1 MRVEIGGCRLF
12 FDVEGAK
19 LRPDGPRMREV
30 PTLLLLHGGPGADHS
45 IFKPAYSQLAEI
57 AQVVYF
63 DHRGDGRS
71 DGRDD
76 AERWR
81 LAQWGDDVKAMC
93 DALEIERPI
102 VMGVS
107 FGGYV
112 AMAYALRHPEHPAK
126 LILCSTA
133 ASPSKIAVQVEVFE
147 RLGGAAAGA
156 AARAFLEDP
165 SPEATR
171 EFMRLCGPLYRRS
184 PDDPQINARTIW
196 NPRLMWEFRRGE
208 RETMNF
214 LADLH
219 RIKCPT
225 LVMVGEDDPM
235 TPMPYAEEI
244 VAALPSEL
252 VQYER
257 FAGAG
262 HGIVADRP
270 ERFFAVLRAFIA
282 A

>member
-1 MRVEIGGCRLF
+1 MRVDIGGCRLF
-12 FDVEGAK
+12 FDVEGAR

-30 PTLLLLHGGPGADHS
+30 PTLLMLHGGPGADHS
-45 IFKPAYSQLAEI
+45 IFKPAYSQLADI
-57 AQVVYF
+57 VQVVYF

-71 DGRDD
+71 DGRHDS
-76 AERWR
+76 EHWR
-81 LAQWGDDVKAMC
+81 LAQWGDDVKALC

-112 AMAYALRHPEHPAK
+112 AMSYALRHPDHPAK
-126 LILCSTA
+126 LILCSTS
-133 ASPSKIAVQVEVFE
+133 ASPSKKEIQVKTFE
-147 RLGGAAAGA
+147 RLGGSDAGA
-156 AARAFLEDP
+156 AARSFLEDP
-165 SPEATR
+165 TPDATR
-171 EFMRLCGPLYRRS
+171 DFRRLCGPLYHRTPHDR
-184 PDDPQINARTIW
+184 DVDARTIW
-196 NPRLMWEFRRGE
+196 NPRVMAEFRRGE

-214 LADLH
+214 LPELH

-235 TPMPYAEEI
+235 TPVPCSEEI
-244 VAALPSEL
+244 VAALPPSL
-252 VQYER
+252 VRFER

-262 HGIVADRP
+262 HGIVADQP
-270 ERFFAVLRAFIA
+270 ERFFEVLRTFIA

>member
-1 MRVEIGGCRLF
+1 MRIDIGGCRLF

-30 PTLLLLHGGPGADHS
+30 PTVLLLHGGPGSDHS
-45 IFKPAYSQLAEI
+45 IFKPAYSQLANI
-57 AQVVYF
+57 VQVVYF

-71 DGRDD
+71 DGRNDP
-76 AERWR
+76 ERWR
-81 LAQWGDDVKAMC
+81 LSQWGDDVKALC

-112 AMAYALRHPEHPAK
+112 AMSYALRHPDHPAK

-133 ASPSKIAVQVEVFE
+133 ASPSKKAIQVKVFE
-147 RLGGAAAGA
+147 RLGGAEAGA
-156 AARAFLEDP
+156 AASAFIDDP
-165 SPEATR
+165 IPQATR
-171 EFMRLCGPLYRRS
+171 EFWRLCAPLYHRS
-184 PDDPQINARTIW
+184 PYDPESDARTIW
-196 NPRLMWEFRRGE
+196 NPRLMAEFRRGE

-214 LADLH
+214 LSELH
-219 RIKCPT
+219 WIKCPT

-235 TPMPYAEEI
+235 TPVPCSEEI
-244 VAALPSEL
+244 VAALPVDL
-252 VQYER
+252 VRFER
-257 FAGAG
+257 FADAG
-262 HGIVADRP
+262 HGIVSDQP
-270 ERFFAVLRAFIA
+270 GRFFEVLRSFIA

>member
-71 DGRDD
+71 DGRYD

-147 RLGGAAAGA
+147 RLGGVAAGA

-171 EFMRLCGPLYRRS
+171 EFMRLCGPLYRRA
-184 PDDPQINARTIW
+184 PEDPQVNARTIW

-235 TPMPYAEEI
+235 TPVPYAEEI
-244 VAALPSEL
+244 VAALPPEL

-262 HGIVADRP
+262 HGIVADQP

>member
-1 MRVEIGGCRLF
+1 MRVDIGGCRLF
-12 FDVEGAK
+12 FDIEGAK

-45 IFKPAYSQLAEI
+45 NFKPDYAQLADI
-57 AQVVYF
+57 VQVVYF

-76 AERWR
+76 AANWR
-81 LAQWGDDVKAMC
+81 LAQWGDDVKALC

-112 AMAYALRHPEHPAK
+112 AMAYALRHLDHPAK

-133 ASPSKIAVQVEVFE
+133 GSPSRKALQVEVFA
-147 RLGGAAAGA
+147 RLGGTEAGA
-156 AARAFLEDP
+156 AARSFLDDP
-165 SPEATR
+165 TPEATR
-171 EFMRLCGPLYRRS
+171 EFRRLCVPLYRRS
-184 PDDPQINARTIW
+184 PPDPDSDARTIW
-196 NPRLMWEFRRGE
+196 NPRLMAAFRRGE
-208 RETMNF
+208 RETMN
-214 LADLH
+214 LVSDLH
-219 RIKCPT
+219 LIKCPT

-235 TPMPYAEEI
+235 TPVACSEEI
-244 VAALPSEL
+244 VAALPSHL
-252 VQYER
+252 VRFER

-262 HGIVADRP
+262 HGIVADQP
-270 ERFFAVLRAFIA
+270 KRFFEVLRGFIA
-282 A
+282 V

>member
-71 DGRDD
+71 DGRYD

-147 RLGGAAAGA
+147 RLGGVAAGA

-171 EFMRLCGPLYRRS
+171 EFMRLCGPLYRRA
-184 PDDPQINARTIW
+184 PEDPQVNARTIW

-208 RETMNF
+208 RGTMNF
-214 LADLH
+214 LPDLH

-235 TPMPYAEEI
+235 TPVPYAEEI
-244 VAALPSEL
+244 VAALPPEL

-262 HGIVADRP
+262 HGIVADQP

>member
-30 PTLLLLHGGPGADHS
+30 PTVLLLHGGPGADHS

-81 LAQWGDDVKAMC
+81 LAQWGDDVKALC

-107 FGGYV
+107 FGGYI
-112 AMAYALRHPEHPAK
+112 AMAYALRHPDHPAK

-147 RLGGAAAGA
+147 RLGGVAAGA

-171 EFMRLCGPLYRRS
+171 EFMRLCGPLYRRA
-184 PDDPQINARTIW
+184 PEDPQVNARTIW

-214 LADLH
+214 LPELH
-219 RIKCPT
+219 RIKCPA

-235 TPMPYAEEI
+235 TPVPYAEEI
-244 VAALPSEL
+244 VAALPPEL

-262 HGIVADRP
+262 HGIVADQP

>member
-30 PTLLLLHGGPGADHS
+30 PTVLLLHGGPGADHS

-81 LAQWGDDVKAMC
+81 LAQWGDDVKALC

-107 FGGYV
+107 FGGYI
-112 AMAYALRHPEHPAK
+112 AMAYALRHPDHPAK

-171 EFMRLCGPLYRRS
+171 EFMRLCGPLYRRA
-184 PDDPQINARTIW
+184 PEDPQVNARTIW

-214 LADLH
+214 LPDLH

-235 TPMPYAEEI
+235 TPVPYAEEI
-244 VAALPSEL
+244 VAALPPEL

-262 HGIVADRP
+262 HGIVADQP

>member
-1 MRVEIGGCRLF
+1 MRVDIGGCRLF

-45 IFKPAYSQLAEI
+45 IFKPAYSQLADI

-147 RLGGAAAGA
+147 RLGGVAAGA

-171 EFMRLCGPLYRRS
+171 EFMRLCGPLYRRA
-184 PDDPQINARTIW
+184 PEDPQVNARTIW

-214 LADLH
+214 LPDLR

-235 TPMPYAEEI
+235 TPVPYAEEI
-244 VAALPSEL
+244 VAALPPEL

-262 HGIVADRP
+262 HGIVADQP

>member
-45 IFKPAYSQLAEI
+45 IFKPAYSQIAEI

-147 RLGGAAAGA
+147 RLGGVAAGA

-171 EFMRLCGPLYRRS
+171 EFMRLCGPLYRRA
-184 PDDPQINARTIW
+184 PEDPQVNARTIW

-214 LADLH
+214 LPDLH

-235 TPMPYAEEI
+235 TPVPYAEEI
-244 VAALPSEL
+244 VAALPPEL
-252 VQYER
+252 VRYER

-262 HGIVADRP
+262 HGIVADQP

>member
-45 IFKPAYSQLAEI
+45 IFKPAYSQIAEI

-147 RLGGAAAGA
+147 RLGGVAAAA

-225 LVMVGEDDPM
+225 LVIVGEDDPM
-235 TPMPYAEEI
+235 TPVPYAEEI
-244 VAALPSEL
+244 VAALPPEL

-262 HGIVADRP
+262 HGIVADQP

>member
-1 MRVEIGGCRLF
+1 MRIDIGGCRLF

-19 LRPDGPRMREV
+19 LRPDGARMREV

-45 IFKPAYSQLAEI
+45 IFKPAYSQLADI
-57 AQVVYF
+57 VQVIYF

-76 AERWR
+76 SVRWR
-81 LAQWGDDVKAMC
+81 LSQWGDDVKALC

-112 AMAYALRHPEHPAK
+112 AMSYALRHPDHPAK

-133 ASPSKIAVQVEVFE
+133 ASPSKKDIQVKVFE
-147 RLGGAAAGA
+147 RLGGAEAGA
-156 AARAFLEDP
+156 AARAFLADP
-165 SPEATR
+165 TRDATR
-171 EFMRLCGPLYRRS
+171 DFRRLCGPLYHRS
-184 PDDPQINARTIW
+184 PHDRDIDAHTIW
-196 NPRLMWEFRRGE
+196 NARLMAEFRRGE

-214 LADLH
+214 LPELH

-225 LVMVGEDDPM
+225 LVMVGDDDPM
-235 TPMPYAEEI
+235 TPVPCSEEI
-244 VAALPSEL
+244 VAALPSNL
-252 VQYER
+252 VRFER
-257 FAGAG
+257 FPGAG
-262 HGIVADRP
+262 HGIVADQP
-270 ERFFAVLRAFIA
+270 ERFFNVLRAFIDA
-282 A
+282 

>member
-1 MRVEIGGCRLF
+1 MRVDIGGSRLF
-12 FDVEGAK
+12 FDVEGSK

-45 IFKPAYSQLAEI
+45 IFKPAYSQLADI
-57 AQVVYF
+57 VQVVYF

-71 DGRDD
+71 DGRHDS
-76 AERWR
+76 ERWR
-81 LAQWGDDVKAMC
+81 LSQWGDDVKALC

-112 AMAYALRHPEHPAK
+112 AMSYALRHPDHPAK
-126 LILCSTA
+126 LILCSTS
-133 ASPSKIAVQVEVFE
+133 ASPSKKEIQIKTFE
-147 RLGGAAAGA
+147 RLGGADAGA

-165 SPEATR
+165 TPDATR
-171 EFMRLCGPLYRRS
+171 NFRRLCGPLYHRS
-184 PDDPQINARTIW
+184 PHDRNVDARTIW
-196 NPRLMWEFRRGE
+196 NPRVMAEFRRGE

-214 LADLH
+214 VPELH

-235 TPMPYAEEI
+235 TPVPCSEEI
-244 VAALPSEL
+244 VAALPPNL
-252 VQYER
+252 VRFER

-262 HGIVADRP
+262 HGIVADQP
-270 ERFFAVLRAFIA
+270 ERFFEVLRTFIA

>member
-81 LAQWGDDVKAMC
+81 LAQWGDDVKALC
-93 DALEIERPI
+93 NALEIERPI

-112 AMAYALRHPEHPAK
+112 AMAYALRHPDHPAK
-126 LILCSTA
+126 LVLCSTA
-133 ASPSKIAVQVEVFE
+133 ASPSKIAAQVAVFE
-147 RLGGAAAGA
+147 RLGGMAAGA

-165 SPEATR
+165 SPEAMR

-184 PDDPQINARTIW
+184 PDDPQISARTIW

-214 LADLH
+214 LADLP

-235 TPMPYAEEI
+235 TPVPYAEEI
-244 VAALPSEL
+244 VAGLPPEL

-262 HGIVADRP
+262 HGIVADQP
-270 ERFFAVLRAFIA
+270 ERFFGVLRAFIA

>member
-45 IFKPAYSQLAEI
+45 IFKPAYSQIAEI

-93 DALEIERPI
+93 DALAIERPI

-147 RLGGAAAGA
+147 RLGGVAAGA

-171 EFMRLCGPLYRRS
+171 EFMRLCGPLYRRA
-184 PDDPQINARTIW
+184 PEDPQVNARTIW

-214 LADLH
+214 LPDLH

-235 TPMPYAEEI
+235 TPVPYAEEI
-244 VAALPSEL
+244 VAALPPEL

-262 HGIVADRP
+262 HGIVADQP

>member
-1 MRVEIGGCRLF
+1 VRVDIGGCRLF

-19 LRPDGPRMREV
+19 LRPDGSRMCEV
-30 PTLLLLHGGPGADHS
+30 PTVLLLHGGPGADHS
-45 IFKPAYSQLAEI
+45 IFKPAYSQLADF
-57 AQVVYF
+57 AQVVYI

-76 AERWR
+76 SERWR
-81 LAQWGDDVKAMC
+81 LAQWGDDVKALC

-112 AMAYALRHPEHPAK
+112 AMSYALRHPDHPAK
-126 LILCSTA
+126 IILCSTA
-133 ASPSKIAVQVEVFE
+133 ASPSKKAIQVKVFE
-147 RLGGAAAGA
+147 RLGGADAGA
-156 AARAFLEDP
+156 AAKAFIENP
-165 SPEATR
+165 TRQATR
-171 EFMRLCGPLYRRS
+171 EFRRLCGPLYRRS
-184 PDDPQINARTIW
+184 PHDPDSDARTIW
-196 NPRLMWEFRRGE
+196 NPRLMAEFRRGE

-214 LADLH
+214 LSELH
-219 RIKCPT
+219 RVKCPT

-235 TPMPYAEEI
+235 TPVPCSEEI
-244 VAALPSEL
+244 VAALPSNL
-252 VQYER
+252 VRFER

-262 HGIVADRP
+262 HGIVSDQPA
-270 ERFFAVLRAFIA
+270 RFFEVLRSFIA

>member
-1 MRVEIGGCRLF
+1 VRVDIGGCRLF

-19 LRPDGPRMREV
+19 VRPDGPRMREV
-30 PTLLLLHGGPGADHS
+30 PTVLLLHGGPGADHS
-45 IFKPAYSQLAEI
+45 IFKPAYSRLADI
-57 AQVVYF
+57 VQVVYF

-76 AERWR
+76 SSRWK
-81 LAQWGDDVKAMC
+81 LSQWGDDVKALC

-112 AMAYALRHPEHPAK
+112 AMSYALRHPDHPAK
-126 LILCSTA
+126 LILCSTT
-133 ASPSKIAVQVEVFE
+133 ASPSKKDIQVRIFE
-147 RLGGAAAGA
+147 RLGGVEAGA

-165 SPEATR
+165 TRDATR
-171 EFMRLCGPLYRRS
+171 EFLRLCGRLYRRS
-184 PDDPQINARTIW
+184 PHDPDINARTIW
-196 NPRLMWEFRRGE
+196 NPRLMAEFRRGE

-214 LADLH
+214 LPELH

-235 TPMPYAEEI
+235 TPVPCSEEI
-244 VAALPSEL
+244 VALPPDL
-252 VQYER
+252 VRFER
-257 FAGAG
+257 FASAG
-262 HGIVADRP
+262 HGIVADQP
-270 ERFFAVLRAFIA
+270 DRFFEVLRAFIA

>member
-45 IFKPAYSQLAEI
+45 IFKPAYSQLADI

-112 AMAYALRHPEHPAK
+112 AMAYALRHPDHPAK

-147 RLGGAAAGA
+147 RLGGVAAGA

-171 EFMRLCGPLYRRS
+171 EFMRLCGPLYRRA
-184 PDDPQINARTIW
+184 PEDPQVNARTIW

-214 LADLH
+214 LPDLH

-244 VAALPSEL
+244 VAALPPEL

-257 FAGAG
+257 FACAG
-262 HGIVADRP
+262 HGIVADQP

>member
-45 IFKPAYSQLAEI
+45 IFKPAYSQLADI

-147 RLGGAAAGA
+147 RLGGVAAGA

-171 EFMRLCGPLYRRS
+171 EFMRLCGPLYRRA
-184 PDDPQINARTIW
+184 PEDPQVNARTIW

-214 LADLH
+214 LPDLH

-235 TPMPYAEEI
+235 TPVPYAEEI
-244 VAALPSEL
+244 VAALPPEL

-262 HGIVADRP
+262 HGIVADQP

-282 A
+282 E

>member
-1 MRVEIGGCRLF
+1 MRVDIGGCRLF

-30 PTLLLLHGGPGADHS
+30 PTVILLHGGPGADHS
-45 IFKPAYSQLAEI
+45 IFKPAYSQLADI

-76 AERWR
+76 SAHWR
-81 LAQWGDDVKAMC
+81 LAQWGDDVKALC

-112 AMAYALRHPEHPAK
+112 AMSYALRHLDHPAK

-133 ASPSKIAVQVEVFE
+133 ASPSKKEIQVKVFE
-147 RLGGAAAGA
+147 RLGGAEAGA

-165 SPEATR
+165 RGMHLASSGVYA
-171 EFMRLCGPLYRRS
+171 
-184 PDDPQINARTIW
+184 ARFI
-196 NPRLMWEFRRGE
+196 
-208 RETMNF
+208 
-214 LADLH
+214 D
-219 RIKCPT
+219 
-225 LVMVGEDDPM
+225 
-235 TPMPYAEEI
+235 
-244 VAALPSEL
+244 
-252 VQYER
+252 
-257 FAGAG
+257 
-262 HGIVADRP
+262 
-270 ERFFAVLRAFIA
+270 AVLMTQTSMRARYGIRA
-282 A
+282 